1 MDALL
6 NLAELGSL
14 REKAR
19 ARTSAVR
26 APGEAAAATA
36 FDPRQVGQPSEA
48 QLHGLETLH
57 QSCAQK
63 ISAVLGA
70 ALRVSVEVE
79 PVPVEQISGAEL
91 AEKLPVATY
100 LATWGSALGASALL
114 QLDLSLVF
122 PLLDRLLGGTGQEAP
137 EARDLTEIEQEIF
150 APLCGSLARAL
161 RAAWEPAVKLEG
173 SGPQPVPRSEAAA
186 LLPPAEQLLAVP
198 FQLRLPEETQGR
210 LLLAFPAAIAA
221 ALLRQFI
228 PPDVPPAPRIPRD
241 SSRLR
246 EQLLAGRFEAELRLP
261 RSTVSIRQL
270 CGLQPGDVVTL
281 PVRADELLPVLVAGR
296 EMFLASPVR
305 CGTKRGA
312 QVQQVLS
319 IVPKKEGE
327 ERT

>member
-19 ARTSAVR
+19 GKTSAVR
-26 APGEAAAATA
+26 APGEAAEATA
-36 FDPRQVGQPSEA
+36 FDPRQAGQPSEA

-57 QSCAQK
+57 QGCAQK
-63 ISAVLGA
+63 IAAALGA
-70 ALRVSVEVE
+70 ALRVSVEAE
-79 PVPVEQISGAEL
+79 PLPVEQISGAEWE
-91 AEKLPVATY
+91 EKLPAATY
-100 LATWGSALGASALL
+100 LAAWGNALGASAVL

-122 PLLDRLLGGTGQEAP
+122 PLLDRLLGGTGQETP

-150 APLCGSLARAL
+150 APLCRAMARAL

-173 SGPQPVPRSEAAA
+173 PEPQPVPRSEAAA
-186 LLPPAEQLLAVP
+186 LFPSAEQLLAVP
-198 FQLRLPEETQGR
+198 FQVRLAETQGR

>member
-1 MDALL
+1 MEALL
-6 NLAELGSL
+6 NLAELDSL

-19 ARTSAVR
+19 GKTSAVL
-26 APGEAAAATA
+26 APGESAAATA
-36 FDPRQVGQPSEA
+36 FDPRQAGQPSAA

-57 QSCAQK
+57 HGCALK
-63 ISAVLGA
+63 IAAALGA
-70 ALRVSVEVE
+70 ALRVSLEVE
-79 PVPVEQISGAEL
+79 PAPAEQISAAEWG
-91 AEKLPVATY
+91 EKLPAATY
-100 LATWGSALGASALL
+100 LARWGSALGASALL

-137 EARDLTEIEQEIF
+137 EARDLTEIEQEIW
-150 APLCGSLARAL
+150 APLGRELGRAL

-173 SGPQPVPRSEAAA
+173 PAPQPVPRSEAAA
-186 LLPPAEQLLAVP
+186 LFPPAEQLLVVP
-198 FQLRLPEETQGR
+198 FQLRLPEAQGR
-210 LLLAFPAAIAA
+210 LLLAFPAALAA
-221 ALLRQFI
+221 VLLRPFL
-228 PPDVPPAPRIPRD
+228 PPDAPPAPRIPRD

-270 CGLQPGDVVTL
+270 CGLQPGDVVAL
-281 PVRADELLPVLVAGR
+281 PVRADELLTVLVAGR
-296 EMFLASPVR
+296 EMFRASPVR

-319 IVPKKEGE
+319 IVAKKEGE